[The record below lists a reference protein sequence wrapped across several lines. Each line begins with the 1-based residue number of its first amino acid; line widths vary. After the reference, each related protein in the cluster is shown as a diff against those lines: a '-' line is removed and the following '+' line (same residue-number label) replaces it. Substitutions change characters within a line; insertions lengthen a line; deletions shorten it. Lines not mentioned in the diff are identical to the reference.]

1 MTFNEANDLPSYE
14 IVRGFGIVEKNDI
27 CFDCTRYE
35 KCRARLVFRVDNPNS
50 AIAKCH
56 QFALLEMEDD

>member
-1 MTFNEANDLPSYE
+1 MTFKEANDLPPYE
-14 IVRGFGIVEKNDI
+14 IVSGFGIVEKDDI

-35 KCRARLVFRVDNPNS
+35 KCRARLVFRVDYPNS

-56 QFALLEMEDD
+56 